1 MPTRPTRPLLRTPA
15 AAEYLFITERHLRG
29 LVERREIPFHKIG
42 GLNMFDP
49 DDLDA
54 YLASTRVEPV

>member
-1 MPTRPTRPLLRTPA
+1 MPNQPLLRLPA
-15 AAEYLFITERHLRG
+15 AAQYLGITERHLRG
-29 LVERREIPFHKIG
+29 LLERREIPFHKVG

-54 YLASTRVEPV
+54 YLQSTRVETV